1 MQIKQTKQTKPE
13 IADLVSVDPSLR
25 QAEPV
30 ISRLLLG
37 LSSVES
43 CDSSLRFREARKGFE
58 RAYFANLLQ
67 MTGGNVSEAAR
78 LSGLARQNFY
88 AHLKRLAIVTES

>member
-1 MQIKQTKQTKPE
+1 MQTKQAIPVMTG
-13 IADLVSVDPSLR
+13 LVS
-25 QAEPV
+25 
-30 ISRLLLG
+30 I
-37 LSSVES
+37 ES
-43 CDSSLRFREARKGFE
+43 HDQPLPFREARKRFE

-88 AHLKRLAIVTES
+88 THIKRLEIVMKS

>member
-1 MQIKQTKQTKPE
+1 MQTKQAIPL
-13 IADLVSVDPSLR
+13 IA
-25 QAEPV
+25 
-30 ISRLLLG
+30 G
-37 LSSVES
+37 LASIES
-43 CDSSLRFREARKGFE
+43 CDQPLPFREARERFE

-88 AHLKRLAIVTES
+88 AHIKRLAIVMES